1 MDPASRTLRIR
12 ARIDNPEDKLRAGM
26 AFSVG
31 MRFAGDTFPA
41 VDPLAV
47 QWDAEGSYVWQVV
60 DGKSV
65 KTRVRIIQRNPDVV
79 LVDAELK
86 ADDAVVVEG
95 LQRVREGADVR
106 IAGASETA
114 EVASQ

>member
-1 MDPASRTLRIR
+1 
-12 ARIDNPEDKLRAGM
+12 M
-26 AFSVG
+26 AFSVS
-31 MRFAGDTFPA
+31 MRFPGDTFPA

-47 QWDAEGSYVWQVV
+47 QWDAEGSYVWQIVE
-60 DGKSV
+60 GKSM

-79 LVDAELK
+79 LVDAELRSG
-86 ADDAVVVEG
+86 DAVVVEG

-106 IAGASETA
+106 IAGAPEKA